1 MSGFTEHITLGDDEQ
16 AVVVF
21 RSSPIVIWVHLSFP
35 ILTLFVLFLFL
46 FPLVSLGTN
55 GIIFFIAAV
64 ILDILL
70 ILRMAL
76 VWYGTITVLTTR
88 RILCVKRQGFFK
100 KETQEILLENI
111 SELACHFKGLI
122 QTVCKYGDVRL
133 TLYTASSGSV
143 LRDLMQP
150 QKILNSISQQIAIA
164 KHGKEAVADQ
174 QPTSEEN
181 IKKGRMVPKK
191 SL

>member
-88 RILCVKRQGFFK
+88 RILCVKRQ
-100 KETQEILLENI
+100 
-111 SELACHFKGLI
+111 
-122 QTVCKYGDVRL
+122 
-133 TLYTASSGSV
+133 
-143 LRDLMQP
+143 
-150 QKILNSISQQIAIA
+150 
-164 KHGKEAVADQ
+164 
-174 QPTSEEN
+174 
-181 IKKGRMVPKK
+181 
-191 SL
+191 